1 MCQVYFRFRF
11 VKVQKLSLDWFLRIL
26 YNLYIDEKET
36 EMTDNEFFKLDQE
49 LWFTEYVESEL
60 SKKVSD
66 TDTQIENFF
75 LDVPFWSVYNR
86 ILNGAETKH
95 KGHMM
100 TDKTVNYT
108 PEQTAQLVQAY
119 TEGQSVENLAM
130 QLGRSTRSI
139 VAKLSR
145 EGVYK
150 AKSKTS
156 GVARVKKADLV
167 DEIAN
172 RCGVAPEIFESLEK
186 ANHEVL
192 EQIAYNLRWLLRLGV
207 KKY

>member
-1 MCQVYFRFRF
+1 
-11 VKVQKLSLDWFLRIL
+11 
-26 YNLYIDEKET
+26 
-36 EMTDNEFFKLDQE
+36 
-49 LWFTEYVESEL
+49 
-60 SKKVSD
+60 
-66 TDTQIENFF
+66 
-75 LDVPFWSVYNR
+75 
-86 ILNGAETKH
+86 
-95 KGHMM
+95 M

-108 PEQTAQLVQAY
+108 PEQTQQLVQAY
-119 TEGQSVENLAM
+119 QDGTSVETLAM

-150 AKSKTS
+150 AKSKAS

-167 DEIAN
+167 DLIAT

-192 EQIAYNLRWLLRLGV
+192 EAIVANLR
-207 KKY
+207 

>member
-1 MCQVYFRFRF
+1 
-11 VKVQKLSLDWFLRIL
+11 
-26 YNLYIDEKET
+26 
-36 EMTDNEFFKLDQE
+36 
-49 LWFTEYVESEL
+49 
-60 SKKVSD
+60 
-66 TDTQIENFF
+66 
-75 LDVPFWSVYNR
+75 
-86 ILNGAETKH
+86 
-95 KGHMM
+95 M

-108 PEQTAQLVQAY
+108 PEQTQQLVQAY
-119 TEGQSVENLAM
+119 QDGQSVETLAM

-150 AKSKTS
+150 AKSKAS

-167 DEIAN
+167 DQIAN

-192 EQIAYNLRWLLRLGV
+192 EAIVANLR
-207 KKY
+207 

>member
-1 MCQVYFRFRF
+1 
-11 VKVQKLSLDWFLRIL
+11 
-26 YNLYIDEKET
+26 
-36 EMTDNEFFKLDQE
+36 
-49 LWFTEYVESEL
+49 
-60 SKKVSD
+60 
-66 TDTQIENFF
+66 
-75 LDVPFWSVYNR
+75 
-86 ILNGAETKH
+86 
-95 KGHMM
+95 MM

-108 PEQTAQLVQAY
+108 PEQTAELVQAY
-119 TEGQSVENLAM
+119 VEGQSVENLAM

-150 AKSKTS
+150 AKNKAS

-167 DEIAN
+167 DQIAA

-192 EQIAYNLRWLLRLGV
+192 EAIVSNLR
-207 KKY
+207 

>member
-1 MCQVYFRFRF
+1 
-11 VKVQKLSLDWFLRIL
+11 
-26 YNLYIDEKET
+26 
-36 EMTDNEFFKLDQE
+36 
-49 LWFTEYVESEL
+49 
-60 SKKVSD
+60 
-66 TDTQIENFF
+66 
-75 LDVPFWSVYNR
+75 
-86 ILNGAETKH
+86 
-95 KGHMM
+95 MM

-119 TEGQSVENLAM
+119 QAGTSVENLAT

-150 AKSKTS
+150 AKSKAT

-167 DEIAN
+167 DQIAN

-192 EQIAYNLRWLLRLGV
+192 EAIVANLR
-207 KKY
+207 